1 MAGRP
6 QSGGRRGQRG
16 QAMVESVI
24 CMLLLALSLF
34 GLLQVFHLYV
44 AQIVFDY
51 SSFCMARSGS
61 VGFADYLLQRS
72 SRVAAIGAGGA
83 LVDEADNGYTGDPLS
98 QFAAEKVRIPE
109 YLAGDRYLDY
119 EYFRTE
125 NNDYGAYLSCRKANG
140 IDGMADATVT
150 GHNYP
155 LLMPMRATYTTDETL
170 DLQGTAAVK
179 DYSQDFL

>member
-1 MAGRP
+1 MKVGAH
-6 QSGGRRGQRG
+6 RRGQRG

-24 CMLLLALSLF
+24 CMLLLCLALF

-51 SSFCMARSGS
+51 SSFCMARSSS

-72 SRVAAIGAGGA
+72 ARVAAIGAGGA
-83 LVDEADNGYTGDPLS
+83 LVDEAANNYTGNPLS

-109 YLAGDRYLDY
+109 YLSGDRYLDY
-119 EYFRTE
+119 EYFEAE
-125 NNDYGAYLSCRKANG
+125 NNDYNARLSCRG
-140 IDGMADATVT
+140 SHGLDGMASATVT

-155 LLMPMRATYTTDETL
+155 LLLPMRATYTTDETL
-170 DLQGTAAVK
+170 DLQGKASVN